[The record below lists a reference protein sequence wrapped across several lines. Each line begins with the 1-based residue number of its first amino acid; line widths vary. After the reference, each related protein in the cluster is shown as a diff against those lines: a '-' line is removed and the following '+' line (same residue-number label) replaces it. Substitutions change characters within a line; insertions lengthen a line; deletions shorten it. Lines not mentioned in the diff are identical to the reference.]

1 MAGFND
7 KNRNYLGAFMVS
19 YMLVETFKHV
29 ENAKFILVCEEA
41 NITQSQIDEIIKP
54 FMNFVNMF
62 KVA

>member
-41 NITQSQIDEIIKP
+41 NITQSQID
-54 FMNFVNMF
+54 
-62 KVA
+62 